1 MRIGP
6 QVLAFYRNLLNLR
19 LLFKKQKKLTLPPV
33 FKWLDISE
41 LKMPKLID
49 LCGKGKLNNSS
60 RRPRHHCRSGDEQ
73 QKERRNTIMANKS
86 GDATACSPGDLSK
99 NDLTTTT
106 FENTKLNVV
115 PLNWKEVYY
124 TNCPLVSASNVDQE
138 LGWTREEYKK
148 IGVQYAFLRSTR
160 GNDWYPHYIHNLDN
174 LIRFGGLFPPVHV
187 HADIRRTRLLGVTHA
202 PHEGGCMMVRARDD
216 IYRMTDLKGKKI
228 GLSKSLNAIKN
239 DWWRIQEE
247 QGIELMLRINGMTRK
262 DVVIVEFPYADAW
275 YNNPEMLDPMDNAS
289 ELWLKRDHKHDLA
302 FRPLET
308 ALEKGVVDA
317 IYTQSKPFQHLQ
329 EATGKFKA
337 IEDLSRYPDWT
348 LQVANIPAAIT
359 CTDVMAEKHPELA
372 VTFMKGM
379 IKVGRWANE
388 HKRAAA
394 AILDKQT
401 FYLDV
406 EDTYR
411 GIKDINMVPNLSPQ
425 NLASVE
431 IGKDFMLSHGYI
443 KNDFDV
449 HKWAAPEF
457 LEQAAKEL
465 LEEKWKKVTGDKL
478 PETATPLSSANR
490 IG

>member
-1 MRIGP
+1 MTTLTQEAR
-6 QVLAFYRNLLNLR
+6 
-19 LLFKKQKKLTLPPV
+19 KLST
-33 FKWLDISE
+33 
-41 LKMPKLID
+41 
-49 LCGKGKLNNSS
+49 
-60 RRPRHHCRSGDEQ
+60 
-73 QKERRNTIMANKS
+73 
-86 GDATACSPGDLSK
+86 
-99 NDLTTTT
+99 
-106 FENTKLNVV
+106 V

-148 IGVQYAFLRSTR
+148 LGVKYGFLRSMR
-160 GNDWYPHYIHNLDN
+160 ENDWYPHYIHNLDN
-174 LIRFGGLFPPVHV
+174 LIRFGGLFPPIHV
-187 HADIRRTRLLGVTHA
+187 HADIRRTRLLGVTHVY
-202 PHEGGCMMVRARDD
+202 EGGVMMVRARDD
-216 IYRMTDLKGKKI
+216 IYRMVDLKGKKI
-228 GLSKSLNAIKN
+228 GLSKSLNTIKN

-247 QGIELMLRINGMTRK
+247 QGIELMLRMNGMTRK
-262 DVVIVEFPYADAW
+262 DVQIVEFPYADDW
-275 YNNPEMLDPMDNAS
+275 YNDPRMLDPMENPS
-289 ELWLKRDHKHDLA
+289 ELWLKRDHKRDLA

-308 ALEKGVVDA
+308 ALENGVVDA
-317 IYTQSKPFQHLQ
+317 IYSQSKVLSVLA
-329 EATGKFKA
+329 ETTGKFKA

-348 LQVANIPAAIT
+348 LQVANVPAVIT

-388 HKRAAA
+388 HKHAAA

-401 FYLDV
+401 FYRDV

-411 GIKDINMVPNLSPQ
+411 GIKDVDMVPNLSPQ

-443 KNDFDV
+443 KNNFNV
-449 HKWAAPEF
+449 REWAAPEF

-465 LEEKWKKVTGDKL
+465 LQERWKK
-478 PETATPLSSANR
+478 ETTAKTPDASELQATTRR